1 MYFKEFK
8 RKNSL
13 IYLLRYLLYT
23 TSENSVFP
31 IITPFYDLLLFF
43 IIYLLLLLL
52 FLLRHVSAWCLFIFV
67 YLKCLYFYS
76 WNFHWIW
83 NSRLTFLSFSLLKL
97 LHWFLPSMALD
108 RKFVSIVSIFP
119 FCLMCY
125 FSLTSFKNFSFFSLT
140 SFFIFGFQQLDYD
153 VSSYGLLDFA
163 CFSSS

>member
-8 RKNSL
+8 RKNSHIL
-13 IYLLRYLLYT
+13 IKIFTIYHFWKFNFPYYYSLLWFITVLYYLFI
-23 TSENSVFP
+23 TSL
-31 IITPFYDLLLFF
+31 I
-43 IIYLLLLLL
+43 

-67 YLKCLYFYS
+67 YLKSLYFYS

-97 LHWFLPSMALD
+97 LHWFLSSMALD

-125 FSLTSFKNFSFFSLT
+125 FSLTYFNNFSFFSLT

-153 VSSYGLLDFA
+153 VSSYGFLDFA